1 MNKNKYHRT
10 IQDIEGNEMDGLID
24 VYSVIKAFNIT
35 NPAQQHMVK
44 KALCAGLRGKNDY
57 KNDMLEC
64 HQAIDRA
71 IAIEK
76 SIDDIVDEVKQEIED
91 EGLLLSIS
99 DLQIVLKDKNENRYG
114 FVSGINS
121 ESPILC
127 SSCCF
132 EDNEAL
138 CDLAPCRSTE
148 RNDGIDGYFI
158 KV

>member
-1 MNKNKYHRT
+1 MNTVVCDAN
-10 IQDIEGNEMDGLID
+10 ILID
-24 VYSVIKAFNIT
+24 LL
-35 NPAQQHMVK
+35 Q
-44 KALCAGLRGKNDY
+44 
-57 KNDMLEC
+57 
-64 HQAIDRA
+64 IDRFNSFL
-71 IAIEK
+71 K
-76 SIDDIVDEVKQEIED
+76 LKLKMHVPPDIVDEVKQEIED

-138 CDLAPCRSTE
+138 CDLAPCRATE
-148 RNDGIDGYFI
+148 RKDEVDGYFI

>member
-1 MNKNKYHRT
+1 MDKNKYHRS
-10 IQDIEGNEMDGLID
+10 IQDINGNEMQGLID

-35 NPAQQHMVK
+35 NPAQQHMIK

-71 IAIEK
+71 IALEK
-76 SIDDIVDEVKQEIED
+76 SIDDIVEEVKEELEDEV
-91 EGLLLSIS
+91 LLLSIS
-99 DLQIVLKDKNENRYG
+99 DSQLVLKDKSGNKYD

-121 ESPILC
+121 KYSILC
-127 SSCCF
+127 NACCF
-132 EDNEAL
+132 EDNIAL

-148 RNDGIDGYFI
+148 RNDGIDGYFL